1 MYYSP
6 MRHRLLLT
14 TLALTACVVPAPAP
28 SGPPPSA
35 LAEQEPVSFLLER
48 AQRLGLPDSVTTQL
62 ARLNLRLFGRNRPL
76 QVQIDTLL
84 ARPGERARP
93 DPERMP
99 PEVRARVDT
108 LLALIRQNSVAAKDT
123 AWAMLTEAQRA
134 RADSMLAAVAMQ
146 PADRRG
152 APGGQPPR

>member
-1 MYYSP
+1 
-6 MRHRLLLT
+6 MRHRL
-14 TLALTACVVPAPAP
+14 TLAVLALAACVVPAPAP
-28 SGPPPSA
+28 SGPPPGM

-84 ARPGERARP
+84 ARPGERARA
-93 DPERMP
+93 DTLRMTP
-99 PEVRARVDT
+99 AVRARVDT
-108 LLALIRQNSVAAKDT
+108 LMALIRQNNVAAKDT

-134 RADSMLAAVAMQ
+134 RADSMMAAALQ
-146 PADRRG
+146 GPQERRG
-152 APGGQPPR
+152 PPGGPPR